1 MKRHTAIKVHTSL
14 DHHIVTTVLGTGVV
28 ANDPGQHRQ
37 NTTKAQGVEEPEG
50 PGFLLGHMTTM
61 MTKKRWVHYA
71 LLAEFAPHQYPK
83 VSNYPMISKNTKDPR
98 SHHHGSQITYRQSEY
113 LEDQRKQQC
122 KVYNSTSSAQ
132 LGHG

>member
-14 DHHIVTTVLGTGVV
+14 DHHIVITALGTGVV

-50 PGFLLGHMTTM
+50 PGLLLGHM
-61 MTKKRWVHYA
+61 
-71 LLAEFAPHQYPK
+71 
-83 VSNYPMISKNTKDPR
+83 
-98 SHHHGSQITYRQSEY
+98 ITYRQSEY